1 MAICKAWLPSAA
13 GVAAALTIGMS
24 TQALADGFAT
34 RGAYSA
40 RASIFLNCDNGRTY
54 PIRPRAVS
62 VEGDMVTG
70 HLITGHGRGVHI
82 RLMPMGDGYRYA
94 GLGIWFDGLRGN
106 AVLNWG
112 TPRAVNCTVTQE

>member
-1 MAICKAWLPSAA
+1 MVIREARLLRLAGAI
-13 GVAAALTIGMS
+13 ALLAIGIS
-24 TQALADGFAT
+24 TQAFADGFVT
-34 RGAYSA
+34 KGAYPA
-40 RASIFLNCDNGRTY
+40 RASIWLNCDNGRTY
-54 PIRPRAVS
+54 PIRPAAVS
-62 VEGDMVTG
+62 QEGDLVTG
-70 HLITGHGRGVHI
+70 YLLTGHGRGVHI

>member
-1 MAICKAWLPSAA
+1 MTFSGARFLTA
-13 GVAAALTIGMS
+13 GAALALAMGLPTG
-24 TQALADGFAT
+24 ALADGFAT
-34 RGAYSA
+34 RGVISA
-40 RASIFLNCDNGRTY
+40 SASIWLNCDNGRTY
-54 PIRPRAVS
+54 PIRPAAVS

-70 HLITGHGRGVHI
+70 HLITGRGRGVHI

-112 TPRAVNCTVTQE
+112 TPRAVSCTVTQS

>member
-1 MAICKAWLPSAA
+1 MVIREARLLRLAGAI
-13 GVAAALTIGMS
+13 ALLAIGIS

-40 RASIFLNCDNGRTY
+40 KASIFLNCENGRTY
-54 PIRPRAVS
+54 PIRPAAVS
-62 VEGDMVTG
+62 VEGDLVTG
-70 HLITGHGRGVHI
+70 YLLTGHGRGVHI